1 MNSVVRIEVVYVDGS
16 RGVAEGAHA
25 EKVWKWFNDCQVFCA
40 IHGMTFV
47 GEPMHEIPSGER
59 GPLEADRDSWKLR
72 AELAEG
78 ALKPEEQER
87 DKQEHMADDA
97 LEFVKR
103 MSRLPHFPEAT
114 GGDNARLLTRLLNG
128 MRDRAR
134 ELLDRRAKLY
144 DKEHKPT

>member
-1 MNSVVRIEVVYVDGS
+1 MSSVVRVEAVYADGS

-47 GEPMHEIPSGER
+47 GEPMHVIPSGEPS
-59 GPLEADRDSWKLR
+59 PLEADRDSWKLR
-72 AELAEG
+72 AEIAQG
-78 ALKPEEQER
+78 ALKPEQQER
-87 DKQEHMADDA
+87 DKQEYMADDV

-103 MSRLPHFPEAT
+103 MSQLPDFPEALY
-114 GGDNARLLTRLLNG
+114 GGNARLLNG

-144 DKEHKPT
+144 DKEHKPA